1 MTTPVV
7 SPVVTTPE
15 RPARRQRPSAASR
28 RFGYALGITL
38 NVLMIFFINEWP
50 GWQEVP
56 FLTDATNDVL
66 PLLNASLVISA
77 VVNAVYL
84 IADPRWLKA
93 LGDAFTAVV
102 SFAVI
107 LLVLLVFPFDF
118 SAYSFDWAML
128 VTVML
133 WIGMIGSAIAVVA
146 NLVTL
151 VREVGGIETEPRQ

>member
-15 RPARRQRPSAASR
+15 RPARRQRPSVASR

-107 LLVLLVFPFDF
+107 LLVLVVFPFDF